1 MGLSGAC
8 NKVVNKTLVCLELRL
23 GGTKNNVLRAMVFD
37 GTMNASILRG
47 PPGD

>member
-23 GGTKNNVLRAMVFD
+23 GGTKKMCCAPWSLT
-37 GTMNASILRG
+37 GQ
-47 PPGD
+47 